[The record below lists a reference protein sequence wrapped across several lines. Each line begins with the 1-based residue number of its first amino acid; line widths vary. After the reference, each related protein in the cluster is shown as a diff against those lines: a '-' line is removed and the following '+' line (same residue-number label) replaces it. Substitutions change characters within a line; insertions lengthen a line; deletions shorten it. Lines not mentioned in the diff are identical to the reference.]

1 LFKIIFTFLICR
13 ISDKREKHPAEDKMP
28 GVDD

>member
-13 ISDKREKHPAEDKMP
+13 IPDKREKHPAEDKMP
-28 GVDD
+28 GVDG